1 MSLIDAPQVYLVG
14 AGPGNPLLL
23 SKKAERCIQRADVI
37 LYDQLVNPF
46 ILQLSSPETE
56 WIHVGKTPYTTYMR
70 QDEINALMIEKTKT
84 HDTVVRLKGGDPA
97 IFGRL
102 ADEVDILK
110 NNHISFEVVPGIT
123 AASAAMSQLHRGL
136 TERGVAR
143 NITFTTGHF
152 KDNEE
157 NPIDMTTL
165 KNDGTLAIYMGVK
178 RLPKLMKE
186 VQSVI
191 TDDLPVAVIFNATC
205 VNQQVISG
213 HVSTITEKIAALPE
227 RPGPGITIVGKV
239 VRDILTEIPALAKVD
254 YVCIKGAR
262 DKCMPQA
269 MDIYERGGWAII
281 DDRATASIHP
291 SQVEILTALIDTT
304 TFTQY
309 LSESQPVRQ

>member
-1 MSLIDAPQVYLVG
+1 MSITDAPQVYLVG

-84 HDTVVRLKGGDPA
+84 HRTVVRLKGGDPA

-110 NNHISFEVVPGIT
+110 AHHITYEVVPGIT

-152 KDNEE
+152 KDDEE
-157 NPIDMTTL
+157 NPIDITTL
-165 KNDGTLAIYMGVK
+165 KNGGTLAIYMGVK
-178 RLPKLMKE
+178 RLPKLMQE
-186 VQSVI
+186 VQDEI
-191 TDDLPVAVIFNATC
+191 EEDLPVAVIFNATC

-213 HVSTITEKIAALPE
+213 HVSSITAKIAALPE
-227 RPGPGITIVGKV
+227 RPGPGITIVGHV
-239 VRDILTEIPALAKVD
+239 VRNILEEVPALSEID
-254 YVCIKGAR
+254 YVCIQGRR
-262 DKCMPQA
+262 DLCMEHA
-269 MDIYERGGWAII
+269 MDIYENGGWAII
-281 DDRATASIHP
+281 DDRVTSTLHP
-291 SQVEILTALIDTT
+291 TQVEILTALIEKTP
-304 TFTQY
+304 FTHV
-309 LSESQPVRQ
+309 LNEA

>member
-1 MSLIDAPQVYLVG
+1 MSLTNAPQVYLVG

-46 ILQLSSPETE
+46 ILQLSSPQTE

-84 HDTVVRLKGGDPA
+84 HQTVVRLKGGDPA

-110 NNHISFEVVPGIT
+110 EHHISFEVVPGIT

-157 NPIDMTTL
+157 SSIDITTL
-165 KNDGTLAIYMGVK
+165 KNGGTLAIYMGVK
-178 RLPKLMKE
+178 RLPKLMQE
-186 VQSVI
+186 VQNEVE
-191 TDDLPVAVIFNATC
+191 DDLPVAVIFNATC
-205 VNQQVISG
+205 VNQQVIAG
-213 HVSTITEKIAALPE
+213 HVSTITDKIAALPE
-227 RPGPGITIVGKV
+227 RPGPGITIVGHV
-239 VRDILTEIPALAKVD
+239 VRDILEEVPVLSQVD
-254 YVCIKGAR
+254 YVCIKGKR
-262 DKCMPQA
+262 SNCMEQA
-269 MDIYERGGWAII
+269 MDIYEAGGWAII
-281 DDRATASIHP
+281 DDREALTLHP
-291 SQVEILTALIDTT
+291 TQVELLDVLIEKTS
-304 TFTQY
+304 FTHV
-309 LSESQPVRQ
+309 LGEA